1 MERVSLPRHVDAP
14 QRFLLWTVDQA
25 IPFLLIVGLG
35 IFLNMLMLS
44 IIAGV
49 AVSYYF
55 NRYKESR
62 SDGYIRHM
70 FWWYGMAATGS
81 KVRSVV
87 NPFMRR
93 IFPA

>member
-44 IIAGV
+44 IIIGIAL
-49 AVSYYF
+49 SYYF

-62 SDGYIRHM
+62 SDGYIKHM
-70 FWWYGMAATGS
+70 FWWYGMASTGG

-87 NPFMRR
+87 NPFVRR

>member
-25 IPFLLIVGLG
+25 IPFLLFVGFGIVLD
-35 IFLNMLMLS
+35 MLMLS
-44 IIAGV
+44 IIGGI

-62 SDGYIRHM
+62 SDGFIKHM
-70 FWWYGMAATGS
+70 FWWYGMAHTGA